1 MSVKITRV
9 SEREAVPDDFEMP
22 VMLSGGSDDFESLD
36 YEQMEFGQMDNM
48 VDVPVET
55 ELRYTREILVIQTE
69 EGIFLRFPIKKSLK

>member
-55 ELRYTREILVIQTE
+55 ELRSQEK
-69 EGIFLRFPIKKSLK
+69 FL